1 MGRCTPNSAASTL
14 VARYGVNVVDTG
26 YWRARLNVGT
36 ESVAVV
42 GVGGS
47 THELLRL
54 HHGR

>member
-1 MGRCTPNSAASTL
+1 MGRCTPNSAASIL
-14 VARYGVNVVDTG
+14 VARYGVNDTG
-26 YWRARLNVGT
+26 YLRARVNVGT

-42 GVGGS
+42 GVGES